1 MLFCPAGQTGP
12 VGGSGCGFAR
22 SVGLRPHSHAK
33 PPPHFVGPA
42 FATQTLI
49 RAAKTSYT
57 AGTLCDIGAKI
68 WWKIIKKYILKP

>member
-1 MLFCPAGQTGP
+1 MVYARTSHNRTVYASPP
-12 VGGSGCGFAR
+12 VGGSGYGFAR
-22 SVGLRPHSHAK
+22 SWLRHSHAK

-57 AGTLCDIGAKI
+57 AGTLGEIR
-68 WWKIIKKYILKP
+68 P